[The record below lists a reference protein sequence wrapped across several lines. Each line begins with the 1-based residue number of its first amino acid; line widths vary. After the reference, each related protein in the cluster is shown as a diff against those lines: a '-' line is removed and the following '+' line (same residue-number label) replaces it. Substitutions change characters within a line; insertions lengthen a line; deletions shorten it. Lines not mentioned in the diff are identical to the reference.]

1 MGYVTVVLFINQVQ
15 CSTLS
20 PKKKKKCSIFYAWK
34 RIYINH
40 YNIMLKMVFLL
51 FLYFYKA
58 IRKYALNIKIKKE
71 R

>member
-1 MGYVTVVLFINQVQ
+1 MFYSFSQ
-15 CSTLS
+15 
-20 PKKKKKCSIFYAWK
+20 KKKSSIFYAWK
-34 RIYINH
+34 LIYINH

>member
-1 MGYVTVVLFINQVQ
+1 MGNVTVVLFINQVQ

-20 PKKKKKCSIFYAWK
+20 PKKKKSSIFYAWK
-34 RIYINH
+34 LIYINH